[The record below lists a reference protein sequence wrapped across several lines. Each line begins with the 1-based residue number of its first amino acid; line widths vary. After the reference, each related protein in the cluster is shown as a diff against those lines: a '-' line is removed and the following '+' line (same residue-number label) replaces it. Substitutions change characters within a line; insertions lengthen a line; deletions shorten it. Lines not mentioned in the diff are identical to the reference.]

1 VNRWVEIWLLYGA
14 TCSAGGWIL
23 SWLQLLNPAGYLS
36 LHALFLVAVGW
47 RYRVNLSSRPNP
59 AAKLK
64 RRFFPRKL
72 SREKHLSYRRFLPF
86 SFFILAS
93 LSLLAGLLYAPN
105 NYDAL
110 AYRIPRVMHWLQN
123 EGWHWIHTSCPRM
136 NNRATGFEW
145 LMAPQLSL
153 WQTDR
158 FLFLISYV
166 PFLLM
171 PGLIFSTIRETGGS
185 GRGAWFWVWLLP
197 TGYGYLLQAASIAN
211 DGFAT
216 AYALAAVAYSL
227 RFCRL
232 GDSPSL
238 FFALLSTALLSGV
251 KTSNIILAL
260 APLAILLVARKKL
273 WIKGGLVLGCG
284 LVFFPV
290 SFFPTAYLN
299 WRFCGDW
306 SGAVLES
313 SRFASSS
320 WVGWAGNSLQ
330 LLVHNLAPPIL
341 PGARAWDEWLQ
352 SCLPGWIAHPISQD
366 FEGGFSFGLGEIP
379 TEGSGLGL
387 GLSLCLLAV
396 IWLSRACFRPLWLG
410 STWPQRVAFVSGPLV
425 LAILMSKSAILT
437 FYRICLPF
445 YPVVLLF
452 FLAATLWGKI
462 RKSVFLP
469 WLVLGQMT
477 LAALAL
483 VLEPSRPLFPATT
496 IFSQTPPWGSL
507 APYWERAHSVYQG
520 YRARHAVFASIRS
533 QLPVDTR
540 AVGFMNG
547 GDDPVGTLWKPYGT
561 LEVIEIT
568 PQDELPDLQT
578 KAVRYCVAG
587 ERGVRELAN
596 MELHEWVA
604 RLQGEIV
611 SEFQIAPAVSRGQ
624 ERWVLI
630 KLPPAHPSP

>member
-1 VNRWVEIWLLYGA
+1 V
-14 TCSAGGWIL
+14 L
-23 SWLQLLNPAGYLS
+23 SWLQALNPYSYLLIHGVFFAAVFWLYSGKLIS
-36 LHALFLVAVGW
+36 LGRLTQ
-47 RYRVNLSSRPNP
+47 
-59 AAKLK
+59 KLRK
-64 RRFFPRKL
+64 RSFPPRL
-72 SREKHLSYRRFLPF
+72 AHEPWFSLRRFLPF
-86 SFFILAS
+86 CFLTLAS
-93 LSLLAGLLYAPN
+93 LSLVAGLLYAPN

-110 AYRIPRVMHWLQN
+110 TYRIPRVMHWLQA

-145 LMAPQLSL
+145 HMAPQLAL
-153 WQTDR
+153 LHTDR
-158 FLFLISYV
+158 FLFLTSYV

-171 PGLIFSTIRETGGS
+171 PGLIFSTIREAGGS
-185 GRGAWFWVWLLP
+185 GRGAWFWMWLLP

-211 DGFAT
+211 DGFAA

-238 FFALLSTALLSGV
+238 FFALLSSALLTGV

-260 APLAILLVARKKL
+260 APLAILLVAWKKL
-273 WIKGGLVLGCG
+273 WIKRRLVWGCG
-284 LVFFPV
+284 VFLLPV
-290 SFFPTAYLN
+290 SFFPTAYFN

-306 SGAVLES
+306 SGATLEA
-313 SRFASSS
+313 SRFASSA

-341 PGARAWDEWLQ
+341 PGARACDAWLQ
-352 SCLPGWIAHPISQD
+352 SCLPGWIAHPIFQD

-396 IWLSRACFRPLWLG
+396 IWLSRARFRPLWLS

-452 FLAATLWGKI
+452 FLAATFWGKI
-462 RKSVFLP
+462 RKSFFLP
-469 WLVLGQMT
+469 WLALGQMA
-477 LAALAL
+477 LATLAL
-483 VLEPSRPLFPATT
+483 VLEPSRPLVPATI
-496 IFSQTPPWGSL
+496 IFSQAPPWASL
-507 APYWERAHSVYQG
+507 APLWERARSVYQG
-520 YRARHAVFASIRS
+520 YHGRHAVFAGIRN
-533 QLPVDTR
+533 QLPVDAR

-547 GDDPVGTLWKPYGT
+547 GDDPVGTLWKPYGS

-578 KAVRYCVAG
+578 KGVRYCVAG

-596 MELHEWVA
+596 LGLNEWIA
-604 RLQGEIV
+604 RLQGKIV

-630 KLPPAHPSP
+630 ELPPAHSSP